1 MVTTSRNIFL
11 LLFLCL
17 AHSVSFCQQ
26 NIIRFDS
33 LATQWDEA
41 VPLGN
46 GMLGALIWKKND
58 DLRFS
63 LDRADL
69 WDERPMKGLHR
80 PEFSYRWVQQQVANR
95 TYENVQKLLDWP
107 YDNEPGPTKIP
118 AGSLNLNIKE
128 FGKVQNV
135 QLNVYDAVCTVEWSS
150 KIKLTSF
157 VQADASSGWFLIEN
171 IHQSIKPRLEAPK
184 YQGAIVNNGD
194 PVGGDDL
201 SRLGYQ
207 QGQLSSGENSAF
219 YQQEGWDG
227 FRYTISVR
235 WQKSG
240 PSTIVGTWSISSA
253 KKGEN
258 PKENADTRTA
268 AALKS
273 GYAKAL
279 AAHRKWWTNFW
290 KSSSIQVP
298 DSSLQRQWLM
308 EQYKFGSAARSDA
321 PPISLQAVWTADN
334 GRLPPWK
341 GDFHHDL
348 NTQLSYWPAYSGN
361 HLQEEQGYINHLWQN
376 KKNYERYT
384 RQYFGVDGLAVPGVT
399 TLDGTEM
406 GGWIQYSL
414 SPTVSSWL
422 SQHFYWH
429 WRFTMSEKFLRDTA
443 YPWVRDVARFLENI
457 TITDSLGFRQLPISS
472 SPEIYDNS
480 IKAWFH
486 QTTNYDLALMKF
498 NFKAAAEMARTLGDS
513 AEAAHWTR
521 VSASLPAFSVDAR
534 KALQFAPG
542 FPYNESH
549 RHFSNL
555 IAIYPLG
562 LIKWEDGPEAQ
573 QIIQNSI
580 ATLDSIGP
588 ANWMGYSYA
597 WLANLKAKAKD
608 GEGAALA
615 LRIFAK
621 AFCSGNSFHLNGD
634 QTNEGYSKAHYRPF
648 TLEGNFA
655 FAGGLQEMLLQSDAG
670 AIEIFPA
677 IPREWKDL
685 GFENLRA
692 QGAFLVSANQKN
704 RRIQFVRVYSEKG
717 GETTLILPDPALKPI
732 ASKGVAIRVQ
742 PDGSLRLHT
751 SPGGFIELGPGD

>member
-1 MVTTSRNIFL
+1 MVKTSRNIFL
-11 LLFLCL
+11 LILLSL
-17 AHSVSFCQQ
+17 AFSESFCQSRTIQ
-26 NIIRFDS
+26 FDS

-46 GMLGALIWKKND
+46 GMLGALIWKNND
-58 DLRFS
+58 DLRLS

-80 PEFSYRWVQQQVANR
+80 PEFSYRWVQQQVAAN
-95 TYENVQKLLDWP
+95 TYQNVQKLLDWP
-107 YDNEPGPTKIP
+107 YDHEAGPTKIP
-118 AGSLNLNIKE
+118 AGSINLNIKD
-128 FGKVQNV
+128 FGTVQNV
-135 QLNVYDAVCTVEWSS
+135 QLNLYNAICTVEWSS

-157 VQADASSGWFLIEN
+157 VQANAPAGWFLIEN
-171 IHQSIKPRLEAPK
+171 IHQSFKPRLEPPR
-184 YQGAIVNNGD
+184 YQGKVINNGD

-201 SRLGYQ
+201 SRLGYK
-207 QGQLSSGENSAF
+207 QGKLSSDENSAL
-219 YQQEGWDG
+219 YEQEGWGG
-227 FRYTISVR
+227 FHYMISVR
-235 WQKSG
+235 WVKTG
-240 PSTIVGTWSISSA
+240 PTTILGTWSISSA
-253 KKGEN
+253 QKGEN
-258 PKENADTRTA
+258 PKADAASWTA
-268 AALKS
+268 AALQS
-273 GYAKAL
+273 GYGKAL
-279 AAHRKWWTNFW
+279 AAHRKWWTDFW
-290 KSSSIQVP
+290 QQSRIRVP
-298 DSSLQRQWLM
+298 DSSLQRQWMM

-321 PPISLQAVWTADN
+321 PPISLQAIWTADN

-361 HLQEEQGYINHLWQN
+361 HLQEEQGYINHLWKN

-399 TLDGTEM
+399 TLNGTEM

-429 WRFTMSEKFLRDTA
+429 WRYSMNEKFLKDTA
-443 YPWVRDVARFLENI
+443 YPWVREVARFLEKL
-457 TITDSLGFRQLPISS
+457 TVTDSKGFRQLPISS

-480 IKAWFH
+480 IRAWFH

-498 NFKAAAEMARTLGDS
+498 NFQAAAEMAGTLGN
-513 AEAAHWTR
+513 AEEAAHWT
-521 VSASLPAFSVDAR
+521 SLAASLPAFSVDDR

-555 IAIYPLG
+555 MAIYPLG
-562 LIKWEDGPEAQ
+562 LIRWEDGPEARE
-573 QIIQNSI
+573 IIKNSI

-597 WLANLKAKAKD
+597 WLASLKARAKD
-608 GEGAALA
+608 GEGASLA

-621 AFCSGNSFHLNGD
+621 AFCSKNSFHLNGD
-634 QTNEGYSKAHYRPF
+634 QTNEGYSNAHYRPF

-655 FAGGLQEMLLQSDAG
+655 FAGGLQEMLLQSYAG
-670 AIEIFPA
+670 TIEIFPA
-677 IPREWKDL
+677 IPHDWNDL
-685 GFENLRA
+685 DFENLRA
-692 QGAFLVSANQKN
+692 QGAFLVSASRKN
-704 RRIQFVRVYSEKG
+704 GSIRRVRIYSEKG
-717 GETTLILPDPALKPI
+717 GETTLMLPDRALKVI
-732 ASKGVAIRVQ
+732 SSHGVEIKVQ
-742 PDGSLRLHT
+742 ADGTWKFHT
-751 SPGGFIELGPGD
+751 IPGGFVELGSGD